1 MKKLFLSIL
10 VIILTISFMSWVIYL
25 NQVPAIKQASDSKD
39 IVIEPSPRSDDETA
53 QRALLPD
60 EKSKEISADQGAPA
74 TGKSVPAKDRAQVVP
89 KSTAKKP
96 AVSAVDE
103 TKKAPPVSGETLK
116 KPQPAPSEKI
126 QATPASEKSQK
137 EMSRLQDQC
146 EKRSKKIFRKAYGNG
161 VVEKN
166 QNVYLYL
173 YKSHYNK
180 KRDQCFMLVTED
192 GVLER
197 YKKLLDVDENE
208 SLGSVRLNNE
218 RKNLGCYLLNSQ
230 CDSEETWDLLA
241 KPYMEE

>member
-1 MKKLFLSIL
+1 M
-10 VIILTISFMSWVIYL
+10 
-25 NQVPAIKQASDSKD
+25 
-39 IVIEPSPRSDDETA
+39 
-53 QRALLPD
+53 
-60 EKSKEISADQGAPA
+60 
-74 TGKSVPAKDRAQVVP
+74 PAKDRAQVEP
-89 KSTAKKP
+89 STAAKKQ

-103 TKKAPPVSGETLK
+103 TRKTPPVSGETLK
-116 KPQPAPSEKI
+116 QPQPVPPEKI
-126 QATPASEKSQK
+126 QATPTAEKSKK
-137 EMSRLQDQC
+137 EISRLQDQC
-146 EKRSKKIFRKAYGNG
+146 EKQSKKMFRKAYGNG

-197 YKKLLDVDENE
+197 YKKLLDVNKNE

-230 CDSEETWDLLA
+230 CDSEEAWDLLA

>member
-10 VIILTISFMSWVIYL
+10 VIILTISFMSWVIYM
-25 NQVPAIKQASDSKD
+25 NQAPAIKQASDSKV
-39 IVIEPSPRSDDETA
+39 IVTEPSPLPDDETA

-60 EKSKEISADQGAPA
+60 EKSKERSADQGTPA
-74 TGKSVPAKDRAQVVP
+74 TKKSAPAKDRAQVEP
-89 KSTAKKP
+89 STAAKKQ

-103 TKKAPPVSGETLK
+103 TRKTPPVSGETLK
-116 KPQPAPSEKI
+116 QPQPVPPEKI
-126 QATPASEKSQK
+126 QATPTAEKSKK
-137 EMSRLQDQC
+137 EISRLQDQC
-146 EKRSKKIFRKAYGNG
+146 EKQSKKMFRKAYGNG

-197 YKKLLDVDENE
+197 YKKLLDVNKNE
-208 SLGSVRLNNE
+208 SLGSIRLNNE
-218 RKNLGCYLLNSQ
+218 RKNLGCYLLNSK
-230 CDSEETWDLLA
+230 CDSEEAWDLLA